1 MGSAQV
7 KWLGWNLQQFLL
19 LLRRA
24 LLPSLKQESC
34 RGNFDEDIMVRKI
47 QPLRLLKADKGP
59 VPAPG
64 LSGPSLEFRVL
75 Q

>member
-1 MGSAQV
+1 MGRPQV
-7 KWLGWNLQQFLL
+7 KRLGWNLAQFLL
-19 LLRRA
+19 LLQGA
-24 LLPSLKQESC
+24 FLPRLEQERC
-34 RGNFDEDIMVRKI
+34 RGNFYKNLMAGEI
-47 QPLRLLKADKGP
+47 QPFRPLEADKGP